1 MMTLLTTLLVLLVL
15 SAFFSLSETSF
26 MALSRLRLR
35 HLVAQ
40 GRRRAKI
47 IQGLVNH
54 LDHFLATIL
63 LANNFVNIDFT
74 SLATVLCVAV
84 LGERWGVAT
93 ATVGSTAIILV
104 LAEIT
109 PKVAAA
115 QHAER
120 IALWVAPFA
129 RAFVWLLGPV
139 TTVLTRVSR
148 MILRTLGVPLKP
160 RAPFITEEEIKLM
173 IEIGKEEGVLGE
185 HERQLLHRIFEFGDT
200 KVGEVMVSQD
210 DVAMVS
216 DGAGHEEVLRTLIE
230 EGYSRLLVYPG
241 GDRTRT
247 IGVIHTH
254 DILHLWQNQGLIVM
268 TDIIRPVYQVPSE
281 MRVIDLLREFQ
292 QRRIQIAVVAD
303 RQGLTLGMVTLE
315 DLVEEIVGDLDQRG
329 PA

>member
-63 LANNFVNIDFT
+63 LANNFVNIAFT

-148 MILRTLGVPLKP
+148 LILRTLGVPLKS

-185 HERQLLHRIFEFGDT
+185 QERQLLHRIFEFGDT
-200 KVGEVMVSQD
+200 KVGEVMVPRAD
-210 DVAMVS
+210 IAMVS
-216 DGAGHEEVLRTLIE
+216 NQATHEQVLEAFVE
-230 EGYSRLLVYPG
+230 EGYSRILVYQEE
-241 GDRTRT
+241 DRGR
-247 IGVIHTH
+247 IVGVIHTH
-254 DILHLWQNQGLIVM
+254 DLLHFWKHQALIAVS
-268 TDIIRPVYQVPSE
+268 DLIRPVYTVPPE
-281 MRVIDLLREFQ
+281 TRVSDLLKEFQ
-292 QRRIQIAVVAD
+292 HRKVQIAVVVD
-303 RQGLTLGMVTLE
+303 GQGQALGMATLE
-315 DLVEEIVGDLDQRG
+315 DLVEEIVGDLE
-329 PA
+329 